1 MKSLFSKLKVE
12 AAAAGNPKLF
22 DAPCYLHPVHTAFRQ
37 AVLSLETNMSEIL
50 NDLFGFFKH
59 STARRADV
67 IEVRKDMAEQLGDD
81 FDESFSQF
89 FLRHVESRWL
99 EMYNCLERLLSL

>member
-1 MKSLFSKLKVE
+1 
-12 AAAAGNPKLF
+12 
-22 DAPCYLHPVHTAFRQ
+22 
-37 AVLSLETNMSEIL
+37 MSEIL

-89 FLRHVESRWL
+89 FIRHVESRWL
-99 EMYNCLERLLSL
+99 EMYNCLERLLSLGFNWLKIMKSLCSFKWLCVL